1 MKEKSLKKFISS
13 DSLPQRACE
22 LYAAAL
28 LLVQPLLMHDGYFD
42 VTRTKAECFWIL
54 TAAFLAVE
62 LSLCI
67 LRRELPHADGRTAAF
82 LLFTGTLILSSL
94 LPGSPGRAWL
104 GSTNRYQGILTNLL
118 YAASCVVLCR
128 YGRFGKTARTAAFTG
143 FAAVSVLAVCNHL
156 GWDVFGF
163 IGRLGSRDRVRF
175 LSTIGNVDVFS
186 AYVVLLLPVCAS
198 FALRESRPARRIVLY
213 ILSAAGL
220 WAAMAGR
227 CESAVLGLLTAMALL
242 PVFLGDDPRALRRF
256 PLFLSGTAVLAELY
270 AILAARCGAF
280 LSDLTETL
288 LKPWIAVAVVAA
300 GAVAWFLLRGKS
312 DEKLLRARRSYCIVL
327 AVLLL
332 IGFFF
337 GVLANTVLRDRLGGA
352 AGKYFILDDDWGS
365 DRGKL
370 WKSFLTMFAESPA
383 LNKLIGG
390 GAGCVAEW
398 DRGHRIFADALTD
411 AAHNEYLHYLLTNG
425 ILGLCAYLLFLAA
438 TARKAMK
445 SRMGRNLAA
454 GCAAYAVQAAVNIAQ
469 PFTTPLFFLLLFLC
483 GSGDEPE
490 EEPKKAGAVRIAA
503 CVLLAG
509 AVLAFGAVKGAPRP
523 VTDPSSHE
531 VSSAGVERLYTVS
544 ATPLYLTPGGNTYTQ
559 VPAGTAL
566 EITGR
571 TGEWMQVR
579 YEGMILYARAALL
592 VPEH

>member
-13 DSLPQRACE
+13 DSLPRCACE

-28 LLVQPLLMHDGYFD
+28 LLVQPLLVHNGYFD
-42 VTRTKAECFWIL
+42 ITRTKAECFWVL
-54 TAAFLAVE
+54 TGALLAAM
-62 LSLCI
+62 LSLCA
-67 LRRELPHADGRTAAF
+67 LRREMPRADGQTAAF

-94 LPGSPGRAWL
+94 LPGSPEGAWL

-128 YGRFGKTARTAAFTG
+128 YGRFGKTARAAMLTG

-163 IGRLGSRDRVRF
+163 IGRLGSTDRRRF
-175 LSTIGNVDVFS
+175 LSTIGNVDVLS
-186 AYVVLLLPVCAS
+186 AYTVLLLPVCAS
-198 FALRESRPARRIVLY
+198 FALRESRPDRRAGLY
-213 ILSAAGL
+213 VLSAAGL

-227 CESAVLGLLTAMALL
+227 CESAVLGLLAALALL
-242 PVFLGDDPRALRRF
+242 PVFLGDDARALRRF
-256 PLFLSGTAVLAELY
+256 PLLLSGTAALAALY
-270 AILAARCGAF
+270 ALLTARFGASLSELTAA
-280 LSDLTETL
+280 L
-288 LKPWIAVAVVAA
+288 LKSWTAAAIVAA
-300 GAVAWFLLRGKS
+300 GVAAWFLLRKKS
-312 DEKLLRARRSYCIVL
+312 DEKILRARRSYCIVL

-332 IGFFF
+332 VGILF
-337 GVLANTVLRDRLGGA
+337 GVLANTALRDSLGGA

-365 DRGKL
+365 DRGKV
-370 WKSFLTMFAESPA
+370 WRSFLTMFAESPA

-390 GAGCVAEW
+390 GAGCAAEW
-398 DRGHRIFADALTD
+398 DRAHRIFADALTD
-411 AAHNEYLHYLLTNG
+411 AAHNEYLHILLTNG
-425 ILGLCAYLLFLAA
+425 ILGLCAYLLFLVM

-445 SRMGRNLAA
+445 SRTGRCLMA

-483 GSGDEPE
+483 GSGDEAE
-490 EEPKKAGAVRIAA
+490 EEPKKTGAVRMAV
-503 CVLLAG
+503 CVLLAA

-523 VTDPSSHE
+523 VTDPATHE
-531 VSSAGVERLYTVS
+531 VASAGVERLYTASV
-544 ATPLYLTPGGNTYTQ
+544 TPLYLSPGGNVYTQ
-559 VPAGTAL
+559 VPPGTAL

-579 YEGMILYARAALL
+579 YEDRILYARASFL